1 MSPQV
6 NRASI
11 SKSYNDQAML
21 LLRPDEVMKLSVT
34 QCLIMRTGFAP
45 VKCGQFVWYREDEM
59 KALRLPELAISQI
72 EIS

>member
-1 MSPQV
+1 
-6 NRASI
+6 
-11 SKSYNDQAML
+11 ML